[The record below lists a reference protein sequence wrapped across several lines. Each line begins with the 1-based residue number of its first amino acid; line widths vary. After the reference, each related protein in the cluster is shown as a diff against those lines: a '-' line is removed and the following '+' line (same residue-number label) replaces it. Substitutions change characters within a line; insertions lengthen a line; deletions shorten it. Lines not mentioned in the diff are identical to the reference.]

1 MIFREAEIAGAWLLT
16 LERRSD
22 ERGFFARIWCED
34 ELRKQNLVV
43 ELAQINTAFS
53 PKAGTLR
60 GMHYQVSPHDE
71 VKLVRCLR
79 GAVYDV
85 AVDLRPRS
93 PTYMRWVGVTL
104 SAEDG
109 GLFYVPAGCAHGYL
123 TLSDDAEVMY
133 LASTPYAAQSARGV
147 RFDDSA
153 FGIRWPGEVKII
165 STADREWKDFI
176 GPDAQ

>member
-1 MIFREAEIAGAWLLT
+1 MIFREIEIAGAWLLT

-22 ERGFFARIWCED
+22 ERGFFARIWCEE
-34 ELRKQNLVV
+34 ELRKQNLVAAF
-43 ELAQINTAFS
+43 AQINTAFS

-71 VKLVRCLR
+71 VKVVRCLR

-85 AVDLRPRS
+85 AVDLRSRS

-104 SAEDG
+104 CAEDG

-123 TLSDDAEVMY
+123 TLSDDTEVMY
-133 LASTPYAAQSARGV
+133 MASTPYAPQSVRGV
-147 RFDDSA
+147 RFDDLA
-153 FGIRWPGEVKII
+153 FGIRWPGEVKTI